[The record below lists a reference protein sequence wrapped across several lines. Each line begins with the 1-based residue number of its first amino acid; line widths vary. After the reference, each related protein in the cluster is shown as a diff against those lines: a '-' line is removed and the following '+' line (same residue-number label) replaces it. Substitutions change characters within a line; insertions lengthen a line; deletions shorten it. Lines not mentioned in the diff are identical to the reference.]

1 MAKQRLD
8 VVMADRGLA
17 ESRQKAQAV
26 IMAGQVYVDGRKVE
40 KAGTPVSP
48 EASIEVRG
56 KTLPYVSRGGLKLE
70 KALRI
75 WPIDLNHAVCA
86 DIGSSTGGF
95 TDCMLQNGAERVY
108 AVDSGSNQLDY
119 RLRIHPQV
127 VCMERTNARYLT
139 QEQIPQPLDFFS
151 VDVSFISLRLI
162 LPALRP
168 LVKENAQAVCL
179 IKPQFEAGREKVGKK
194 GVIRDPSVQQEV
206 LERFLDHAASA
217 GFAVKDISFSPI
229 KGPEGNIEFLG
240 YLSAEE
246 QLPYAG
252 DLAALV
258 ASAHQLDKPKEEGA

>member
-1 MAKQRLD
+1 M
-8 VVMADRGLA
+8 
-17 ESRQKAQAV
+17 
-26 IMAGQVYVDGRKVE
+26 
-40 KAGTPVSP
+40 
-48 EASIEVRG
+48 
-56 KTLPYVSRGGLKLE
+56 
-70 KALRI
+70 
-75 WPIDLNHAVCA
+75 
-86 DIGSSTGGF
+86 
-95 TDCMLQNGAERVY
+95 
-108 AVDSGSNQLDY
+108 DSGSNQLDY

-168 LVKENAQAVCL
+168 LVKGNAQAVCL

-194 GVIRDPSVQQEV
+194 GVVRDPAVQQEV
-206 LERFLDHAASA
+206 LEHFLDHAASA